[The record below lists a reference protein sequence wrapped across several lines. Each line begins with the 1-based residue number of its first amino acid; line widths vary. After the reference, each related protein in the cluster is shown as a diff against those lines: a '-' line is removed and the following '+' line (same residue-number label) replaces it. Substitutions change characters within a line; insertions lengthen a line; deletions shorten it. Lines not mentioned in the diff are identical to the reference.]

1 MPDITYPKPI
11 ASEMDSALDRRPLR
25 NAFDAL
31 ADSNRTVAEIHDL
44 LIHLGDRSVAAPHS
58 KEWGE
63 EDDF

>member
-1 MPDITYPKPI
+1 
-11 ASEMDSALDRRPLR
+11 MDSALDRRPLR

-31 ADSNRTVAEIHDL
+31 ADSNRTGAEIHDL